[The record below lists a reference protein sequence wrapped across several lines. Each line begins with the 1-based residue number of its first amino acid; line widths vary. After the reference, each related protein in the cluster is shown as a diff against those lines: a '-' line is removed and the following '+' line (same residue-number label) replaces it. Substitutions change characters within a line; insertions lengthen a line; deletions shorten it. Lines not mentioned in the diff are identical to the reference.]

1 MSHIHKIQYYETDKM
16 GIVHHS
22 NYLRFFEEART
33 WYLEKEGL
41 GYDVIES
48 LGLIV
53 PVIHAECDY
62 TVSCTYGDTI
72 DVDIKLT
79 YFNGLKFTFEYVIT
93 SGNNSIVHARGKT
106 EHCFLDS
113 NFKPTLVKKTCPNIY
128 EYMVNIANNKE
139 EN

>member
-1 MSHIHKIQYYETDKM
+1 MSHIHRIQYYETDKM
-16 GIVHHS
+16 GVVHHS

-53 PVIHAECDY
+53 PVLNAQCNY
-62 TVSCTYGDTI
+62 KVSCTYGDTI
-72 DVDIKLT
+72 CVDIKLT
-79 YFNGLKFTFEYVIT
+79 SFNGIKFTFEYIIT
-93 SGNNSIVHARGKT
+93 SGNNNTIHATGKT

-113 NFKPTLVKKTCPNIY
+113 AFKPTLVKKTCPEVY
-128 EYMVNIANNKE
+128 EYMITIVKKEGNI
-139 EN
+139 